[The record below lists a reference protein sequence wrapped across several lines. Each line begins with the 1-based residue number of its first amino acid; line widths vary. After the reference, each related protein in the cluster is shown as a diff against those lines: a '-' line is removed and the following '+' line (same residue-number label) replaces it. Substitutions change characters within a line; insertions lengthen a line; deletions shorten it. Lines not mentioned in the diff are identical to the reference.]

1 MKRKPDFKPDLNSMT
16 RKINH
21 KTLLS
26 KTILYCFFSIL
37 SFQSTAH
44 EIIFCGE
51 RIPVDD
57 KFVSNKLMNII
68 KKQINYVNVPSLR
81 QRVNQYMS
89 QVEYYLHETR
99 LPEDF
104 KYLAIVE
111 SGFKNAVSS
120 AGAAGFWQ
128 LMPATARELG
138 LIVNELVDERN
149 DFNKATYAACK
160 VLANYYL
167 YIRKT
172 FGISSWVLTAA
183 AYNNGIGNIQ
193 NAIKKQGT
201 NYFQMQLN
209 EETAAYVYKIIAVKE
224 LFEYPEL
231 YMNDFGYNIFNT
243 SKAGKSKSTK
253 TDAGSDNFNLG
264 GMTVNVDE
272 SDGEHP
278 ATLTKKLN
286 PKNRVDP
293 SNVKFVAG
301 KITGKYKKI
310 KDGYVV
316 VSIVLQD
323 DLKVFNRFT
332 AKGTTIQGR
341 GWLIDDRVMIDLG
354 YGHNVILLD
363 TKNEKGV
370 TLKALKNKDLVLM
383 KVITPDR

>member
-1 MKRKPDFKPDLNSMT
+1 MHLNIFHKRK
-16 RKINH
+16 
-21 KTLLS
+21 
-26 KTILYCFFSIL
+26 ILYFALCLAFSII
-37 SFQSTAH
+37 SIKSIAQH
-44 EIIFCGE
+44 EIVFCGE
-51 RIPVDD
+51 RIPVED
-57 KFVSNKLMNII
+57 KFVSDKLMNII
-68 KKQINYVNVPSLR
+68 KKQINNVNVPSLR

-89 QVEYYLHETR
+89 QVEYYLRETR

-111 SGFKNAVSS
+111 SGFKNVVSS

-128 LMPATARELG
+128 LMPPTAKELG
-138 LIVNELVDERN
+138 LIVNDQVDERN
-149 DFNKATYAACK
+149 DFNKSTFAACK

-231 YMNDFGYNIFNT
+231 YMKDFGYNIFTNAT
-243 SKAGKSKSTK
+243 APKSMKINS
-253 TDAGSDNFNLG
+253 SDYNNLNLG
-264 GMTVNVDE
+264 GMTVKVDE

-278 ATLTKKLN
+278 VNLTKKLN
-286 PKNRVDP
+286 PRNRTDH
-293 SNVKFVAG
+293 SKIKFVGG
-301 KITGKYKKI
+301 KLTGKYKKF
-310 KDGYVV
+310 KDGDL
-316 VSIVLQD
+316 VSIVLED
-323 DLKVFNRFT
+323 DLQVYNTFS

-341 GWLIDDRVMIDLG
+341 GWIIDGRVLVDLG
-354 YGHNVILLD
+354 YDHNVVLLD
-363 TKNEKGV
+363 TQNEKGIS
-370 TLKALKNKDLVLM
+370 LKELRKRPYVIM
-383 KVITPDR
+383 KVITTGK

>member
-1 MKRKPDFKPDLNSMT
+1 MKLF
-16 RKINH
+16 
-21 KTLLS
+21 
-26 KTILYCFFSIL
+26 
-37 SFQSTAH
+37 
-44 EIIFCGE
+44 FCGE
-51 RIPVDD
+51 RIPVGD
-57 KFVSNKLMNII
+57 KFVSDKLMNII

-99 LPEDF
+99 LPQDF

-111 SGFKNAVSS
+111 SGFKNAISS

-128 LMPATARELG
+128 LMPETARELG
-138 LIVNELVDERN
+138 LIVNDLVDERN

-167 YIRKT
+167 YIRKQ

-231 YMNDFGYNIFNT
+231 YMQDFGYNIFSK
-243 SKAGKSKSTK
+243 SKAGKSK
-253 TDAGSDNFNLG
+253 AGPGAGDNENLNMG
-264 GMTVNVDE
+264 GMTVTIDE

-278 ATLTKKLN
+278 ATLDKNYKAVKKADDA
-286 PKNRVDP
+286 K
-293 SNVKFVAG
+293 VKFVAAQV
-301 KITGKYKKI
+301 IGKYKKF
-310 KDGYVV
+310 KDGHLI
-316 VSIVLQD
+316 SFKLLD
-323 DLKVFNRFT
+323 DLQVYNRFNGKET
-332 AKGTTIQGR
+332 IIQGK
-341 GWLIDDRVMIDLG
+341 GWIIDDRVMIDLG
-354 YGHNVILLD
+354 FDRNVILLD
-363 TKNEKGV
+363 LKNEKGIA
-370 TLKALKNKDLVLM
+370 LKSLKNKEQVLL
-383 KVITPDR
+383 KVIIPKK